1 MKRLIALFLCMVL
14 MPAFALGEAAA
25 PWSSPGF
32 STPEEAVMAFL
43 SGLQDLDLNKA
54 FGAFAWE
61 QCRVGDRFTEILQS
75 SHSYSPEGW
84 PAFPGDAGLLSEIDE
99 ALLMGGRVEALSL
112 SFAKMT
118 LHEDAQKGEDRPA
131 HLLRSGYIK
140 TEEEADALLASFD
153 LSLLD
158 RLAGMDH
165 IRVLTPEEATGGSY
179 GEKSLKALE
188 RFRILYGAEEVC
200 ERAALFTLGGQEYAC
215 APMLGRYGESW
226 YIVSLFSSLSN
237 YFHLYG
243 DEGAFRLTGEAS
255 DSGTAPGETP
265 APVDLALPWRETG
278 GTTPEAAV
286 ALYLSGLK
294 KNSLNT
300 MMEAFAWESL
310 AGHATLRSVALG
322 RSYYQGAGNW
332 PVFPDDNPLL
342 EQIDMGMMVKWR
354 LEGLRLGMVNYATN
368 GAVYDLQEGITKRAL
383 GVRGD
388 EEARAVAALFDPGR
402 VDRLDTLDDI
412 RFVAPEAVAPEYA
425 ASEGIRNTLEKYR
438 VMYGADELANIA
450 ALFTIDGEE
459 YLVAPQLVR
468 YGDRWYIVDMQGVLS
483 AVMGISP
490 EDIWLCKG

>member
-1 MKRLIALFLCMVL
+1 
-14 MPAFALGEAAA
+14 
-25 PWSSPGF
+25 
-32 STPEEAVMAFL
+32 MAFL

-75 SHSYSPEGW
+75 SHSYRFDGW
-84 PAFPGDAGLLSEIDE
+84 PAFPGNAGLLSEINE
-99 ALLMGGRVEALSL
+99 ALLMGRRVEALSL

-118 LHEDAQKGEDRPA
+118 LHEDAQKDEDRPT
-131 HLLRSGYIK
+131 HLIRSGYIK

-165 IRVLTPEEATGGSY
+165 IRVLTSEEATGRSN
-179 GEKSLKALE
+179 GEKGLKALE
-188 RFRILYGAEEVC
+188 RFRILYGAEEIC
-200 ERAALFTLGGQEYAC
+200 ERAAFFTLGSQEYIC

-226 YIVSLFSSLSN
+226 YIVDLFGPLSN

-243 DEGAFRLTGEAS
+243 DEEAFRLTGEAS
-255 DSGTAPGETP
+255 DPGTVPGETP

-278 GTTPEAAV
+278 GSTPEAAV

-294 KNSLNT
+294 MNSLNT

-322 RSYYQGAGNW
+322 RSYYQGAANW
-332 PVFPDDNPLL
+332 PVFPDDKPLL
-342 EQIDMGMMVKWR
+342 EQIDMGMVVKWR
-354 LEGLRLGMVNYATN
+354 LEGLRSTMVNYATN
-368 GAVYDLQEGITKRAL
+368 GAFYDSQEWITKRPL

-388 EEARAVAALFDPGR
+388 EEARAVAALFDPSR
-402 VDRLDTLDDI
+402 VNRLDTLDEI
-412 RFVAPEAVAPEYA
+412 RFVAPEVIAPEYA
-425 ASEGIRNTLEKYR
+425 TSEDIRKTLEKYC
-438 VMYGADELANIA
+438 VMYGADELTNIA
-450 ALFTIDGEE
+450 AHFTIDGEE

-468 YGDRWYIVDMQGVLS
+468 YGDCWYIVSMEGVLS
-483 AVMGISP
+483 AMMGISP